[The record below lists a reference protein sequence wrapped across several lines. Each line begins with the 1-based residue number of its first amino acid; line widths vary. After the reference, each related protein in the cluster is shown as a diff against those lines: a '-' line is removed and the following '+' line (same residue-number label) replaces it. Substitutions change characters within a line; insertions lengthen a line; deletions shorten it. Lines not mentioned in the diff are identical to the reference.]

1 MRRNTCWHYYSRT
14 HDVDGCVSLTLCDI
28 SGCSRYRSYPCQL
41 LGTAIVLPAQPPVFL
56 FYLSVLAA
64 SAVFTAS
71 KHRLLQVLPYSCC
84 HQLSELQHRLTSVG
98 ISLCHTPAWEHITT
112 SIILWYIR
120 IPHLPVSVSRSKYY
134 NSGSSGW
141 FFSVQGNRWQRGR
154 PLVVQLINW
163 HANTGNA
170 PLTSAPP
177 HLS

>member
-1 MRRNTCWHYYSRT
+1 MVYTY
-14 HDVDGCVSLTLCDI
+14 
-28 SGCSRYRSYPCQL
+28 
-41 LGTAIVLPAQPPVFL
+41 
-56 FYLSVLAA
+56 
-64 SAVFTAS
+64 
-71 KHRLLQVLPYSCC
+71 
-84 HQLSELQHRLTSVG
+84 
-98 ISLCHTPAWEHITT
+98 
-112 SIILWYIR
+112 

-177 HLS
+177 HLSCVYCPHRALCTYVLFGAPIGTPTTPSPPPPSSANRTPKLSLAPGQRNLFLPRRSVPFRRQQHYLSWRG